1 MNFVSPNPK
10 TVSFATGLLL
20 FAVMVGLLWRW
31 LDSYSVLAALTGA
44 PIGWALG
51 ILLAPYPEEAKKF
64 NRWSKGLFGF
74 LGGVAFTK
82 VSDAFATLSASDK
95 TLLWNELLIRR
106 ALVGF
111 VTLLVTTIVVFVA
124 RSYPDYD
131 EGTGD
136 EEGEGPLNVMA
147 SGTLA

>member
-1 MNFVSPNPK
+1 MKVVPPNPK
-10 TVSFATGLLL
+10 TVSFATALLL
-20 FAVMVGLLWRW
+20 LCVLVGLLWHW
-31 LDSYSVLAALTGA
+31 WDSYSVLAALTGA

-82 VSDAFATLSASDK
+82 VSDAFATLSASDES
-95 TLLWNELLIRR
+95 LLWNEPLIRR
-106 ALVGF
+106 VLVAF
-111 VTLLVTTIVVFVA
+111 ATLLVTTIVVFVA

-131 EGTGD
+131 EEA
-136 EEGEGPLNVMA
+136 EEEEDEGPLN
-147 SGTLA
+147 GED